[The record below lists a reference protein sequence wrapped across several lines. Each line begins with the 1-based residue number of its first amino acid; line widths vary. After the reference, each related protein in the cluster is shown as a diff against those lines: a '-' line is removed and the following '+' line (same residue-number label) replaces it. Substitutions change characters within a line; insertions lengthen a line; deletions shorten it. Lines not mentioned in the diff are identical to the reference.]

1 MKNKNIK
8 TILGNLVYILAAL
21 IQISLVTIVFI
32 IDNLTV
38 KKAGVMRH
46 IYSRRIQYEQSIY
59 SSINLLKHSILA
71 TTLGTLFILL
81 LLYAIKKNKST
92 FYKVQLTLGIVASF
106 LVSIV
111 INSTFFINMMSY
123 PYFIIASE
131 LILLIQIIIII
142 KTIHKSV

>member
-21 IQISLVTIVFI
+21 VQISLVTIVFI

-59 SSINLLKHSILA
+59 SSINLLKHNILA
-71 TTLGTLFILL
+71 ATLGTLFILL
-81 LLYAIKKNKST
+81 LIYPIKKNKST

-106 LVSIV
+106 LVPIV
-111 INSTFFINMMSY
+111 INSTLFINMMSY